1 MTDLEAER
9 LERLE
14 GALGRE
20 LEEGGVV
27 CAGEGP
33 VEGQAGDVLDGE
45 VGGGGVADLDEA
57 KVQARLLHERL
68 GALDVRFDAQED
80 GLGGELDV
88 ARYEVG
94 EFAGLR
100 ARYER
105 VHQGVAFGRLVFLG
119 EKKVD
124 FKYICYSEST

>member
-1 MTDLEAER
+1 M
-9 LERLE
+9 
-14 GALGRE
+14 
-20 LEEGGVV
+20 
-27 CAGEGP
+27 
-33 VEGQAGDVLDGE
+33 
-45 VGGGGVADLDEA
+45 ADLDEA
-57 KVQARLLHERL
+57 KVKARLLHERL

-105 VHQGVAFGRLVFLG
+105 VHQGVAFGRLVFF
-119 EKKVD
+119 E
-124 FKYICYSEST
+124 

>member
-105 VHQGVAFGRLVFLG
+105 VHQGVAFGRLVFLN